1 MKVNTNNKKKV
12 IKKVKHQD
20 QSPNAL
26 PIIRKEWLDI

>member
-1 MKVNTNNKKKV
+1 MKVNTNNK
-12 IKKVKHQD
+12 KKVKHQD